1 MEMKEKILNYINN
14 DNYGKETVEQISC
27 SLNVDAIEFKD
38 FVKAIN
44 ELDEQGLIYITN
56 KGHVHDSKKVNV
68 FIGKIKNVRKYSAV
82 CELNDGNSITIYNEN
97 LSNAY
102 LNDIV
107 RVHVSH
113 NGTGEVMEIINHAL
127 WEVVAVFKHHEFT
140 VEERNFPYDIKVKKE
155 KNNFHLVDGH
165 VVLLKVKQYVGLTLH
180 CVVSKVLGHKNDP
193 GMDILTSIIKS
204 GVKNEF
210 DEVLLNET
218 QKVINRKEKSLLND
232 LANRKDFTND
242 LIVTIDGLDAKDL
255 DDAISMKISDNGNYL
270 LSVHI
275 ADVSHFVEENSM
287 LDKEAFTRGTSI
299 YLADR
304 VIPMLPHSLCNGICS
319 LNQDEIRLT
328 MSCIM
333 EIDNEGNVV
342 DYEIT
347 PSFIKSKARLDY
359 DDVNNLFNNKPTRI
373 TYSKEL
379 KEMLFMMKRVSSI
392 LNKKMINNG
401 YIQLHVDEAKLNI
414 DPLTNK
420 VISIEKRKSDIAEKL
435 IENFMIL
442 ANETVAS
449 HIFYMQLPF
458 VYRVHPT
465 ISKEKLTFMANC
477 LKEMDVT
484 INTKQNYLSA
494 KQIQDVLDKVSNTP
508 YEFVANNVVLR
519 CMSKAY
525 YSVTNIGHFGLG
537 SECYTH
543 FTSPIR
549 RYPDLIVHRF
559 LKKYLVMDNIKDETE
574 FLIQAADNSSV
585 TERKAIALEREVED
599 IKKAEY
605 MSNFIGCVYDGI
617 ITGVLDFGVFVQL
630 DNTCEGLMRFETI
643 PGAYEYNESYFKNQF
658 KMGQSIT
665 VKLISTSV
673 KNGEINFAYMSKKS
687 YNNKGGRKHEKVNKH
702 K

>member
-1 MEMKEKILNYINN
+1 MKNKILQYITS
-14 DNYGKETVEQISC
+14 DNYSKKTIDELSC
-27 SLNVDAIEFKD
+27 SLNVEPLEFKD

-44 ELDEQGLIYITN
+44 ELEEEGIIYITN
-56 KGHVHDSKKVNV
+56 KGYIHDSKKVNIY
-68 FIGKIKNVRKYSAV
+68 IGKIKSVKRYSAI
-82 CELNDGNSITIYNEN
+82 CELKDGTTITIYNEH
-97 LSNAY
+97 LANAY

-107 RVHVSH
+107 RVHVNNNS
-113 NGTGEVMEIINHAL
+113 TGEVMDIISHAL
-127 WEVVAVFKHHEFT
+127 WEVVAVFKHHEFI
-140 VEERNFPYDIKVKKE
+140 VEERNFPYEIKVKKE
-155 KNNFHLVDGH
+155 KTNFHLVEGH
-165 VVLLKVKQYVGLTLH
+165 VVLLKVKQYNGFTLH

-210 DEVLLNET
+210 DETLLQET
-218 QKVINRKEKSLLND
+218 QKVINRKEKSLFKD
-232 LANRKDFTND
+232 IINRKDFTD
-242 LIVTIDGLDAKDL
+242 ELIVTIDGLDAKDL
-255 DDAISMKISDNGNYL
+255 DDAVSLKISDNGNYL

-304 VIPMLPHSLCNGICS
+304 VIPMLPHSLSNGICS
-319 LNQDEIRLT
+319 LNENEVRLT

-333 EIDNEGNVV
+333 EIDSDGEVI

-347 PSFIKSKARLDY
+347 PSYIKSKARLDY
-359 DDVNNLFNNKPTRI
+359 DDVNRLFDNEPTRL
-373 TYSKEL
+373 TYSKEM
-379 KEMLFMMKRVSSI
+379 KQMLFMMKRVSSI
-392 LNKKMINNG
+392 LTNKMIKNG

-414 DPLTNK
+414 DPTTNK
-420 VISIEKRKSDIAEKL
+420 VVSIEKRVSRTAEKL

-458 VYRVHPT
+458 IYRIHES
-465 ISKEKLTFMANC
+465 ISKEKLAYMATC
-477 LKEMDVT
+477 LKEMNVS

-519 CMSKAY
+519 SMSKAI
-525 YSVTNIGHFGLG
+525 YSVNNVGHFGLG

-559 LKKYLVMDNIKDETE
+559 LKKYLVENNMKDETE
-574 FLIQAADNSSV
+574 FLVQAADNSSV

-605 MSNFIGCVYDGI
+605 MSSFVGCIYDGI

-643 PGAYEYNESYFKNQF
+643 PGAYDYNESYFKSQF
-658 KMGQSIT
+658 KMGQTVT
-665 VKLISTSV
+665 VKVLSTSV
-673 KNGEINFAYMSKKS
+673 KNGEINFAYVSKRS
-687 YNNKGGRKHEKVNKH
+687 YNNKGGKRHEKVNKH